1 VLECERV
8 PKADKLL
15 KFLISDGLENRTIL
29 SGIAQHY
36 APEDLVGKQICFIAN
51 FPPRKIRGI
60 ESQGMIL
67 SAENFDG
74 SLGVITLDRKTKD
87 GCPVV

>member
-1 VLECERV
+1 
-8 PKADKLL
+8 L
-15 KFLISDGLENRTIL
+15 KFLIADGLEDRTIL

-36 APEDLVGKQICFIAN
+36 APEQLVGKQICFIAN
-51 FPPRKIRGI
+51 FPARKIRGI

-74 SLGVITLDRKTKD
+74 SLSVLTLDRETKP